1 MSKLTKSLIDQ
12 HNPNDKDYFVWDSE
26 VKGFGCRIW
35 PSGKKTY
42 MFFYRS
48 PMTQKK
54 IGLKIGVHGNITV
67 DEARIEAKK
76 LSATVASGYDPK
88 QQKHEKIIEQKQS
101 MLFGDFF
108 TIFKNKYINTAYKSR
123 TKLVIDSYQKVHI
136 LPRFSQRK
144 LDEITSKD
152 IKQFLES
159 LSHITPTANR
169 CFAILSIMFKKAEEW
184 EYLPPRSNPC
194 TGVKKY
200 KENKKQRFL
209 SRPELLKLEESLN
222 QQEREQ
228 KGSYYTVNAIR
239 LSLYIGCRK
248 SNILNL
254 QWKDVHLKERY
265 VHLPDTKTGE
275 SACPLNQ
282 KAIDLLTSLERR
294 TENPYVFPGQVPG
307 KPLAE
312 IKRAWGQILKRAGI
326 KDFRFHDLRHS
337 FASLSLSQGV
347 DLYTVSKL
355 LGHKNIATTTRYA
368 HLELEH
374 LKEATNKMSEVF
386 G

>member
-1 MSKLTKSLIDQ
+1 MPKLTKNVIDQ
-12 HNPNDKDYFVWDSE
+12 HDPADKDYFVWDSE
-26 VKGFGCRIW
+26 VKGFSCRVW

-42 MFFYRS
+42 MFVYRS
-48 PMTQKK
+48 PLNQKK
-54 IGLKIGVHGNITV
+54 VFFKIGVHGNITV

-76 LSATVASGYDPK
+76 LSSAVASGHDPREQK
-88 QQKHEKIIEQKQS
+88 QEKIIEQKQS
-101 MLFGDFF
+101 MLFGYFF
-108 TIFKNKYINTAYKSR
+108 SIFKEKYMTTDYKDQGRNNMS
-123 TKLVIDSYQKVHI
+123 LANVHV
-136 LPRFSQRK
+136 LPRFAENK
-144 LDEITSKD
+144 LDEITARD

-159 LSHITPTANR
+159 LSHITTTANR
-169 CFAILSIMFKKAEEW
+169 CFALLSIMFKKAEEW
-184 EYLPPRSNPC
+184 EYLPPKSNPC

-209 SRPELLKLEESLN
+209 DRSELLKLEESLN

-228 KGSYYTVNAIR
+228 KGSYYTVNALR
-239 LSLYIGCRK
+239 LALYIGCRK
-248 SNILNL
+248 SNILKLEWEN
-254 QWKDVHLKERY
+254 VHLKEHY
-265 VHLPDTKTGE
+265 VFLPDTKIGE
-275 SACPLNQ
+275 GACPLNK
-282 KAIDLLTSLERR
+282 KAYDLLVSLKRQEG
-294 TENPYVFPGQVPG
+294 NPYVFPGKVPG

-312 IKRAWGQILKRAGI
+312 IKTAWRQILKRAGI

-368 HLELEH
+368 HLELEK
-374 LKEATNKMSEVF
+374 LKDASNKMAEVF

>member
-1 MSKLTKSLIDQ
+1 MPKLIKSLIDQ
-12 HNPNDKDYFVWDSE
+12 SSSRDKDYFVWDSE
-26 VKGFGCRIW
+26 VKGFSCRIW

-42 MFFYRS
+42 MFVYRS
-48 PMTQKK
+48 PLTQKK
-54 IGLKIGVHGNITV
+54 IFLKVGVHGNITV
-67 DEARIEAKK
+67 DEARLEAKK
-76 LSATVASGYDPK
+76 LSGVIASGHDPK
-88 QQKHEKIIEQKQS
+88 VQKQEKILEQKQA
-101 MLFGDFF
+101 MLFGAFF
-108 TIFKNKYINTAYKSR
+108 DIFKEKYMVTAYK
-123 TKLVIDSYQKVHI
+123 DSGRHNMGLANVHV
-136 LPRFSQRK
+136 LPRFAEKK
-144 LDEITSKD
+144 LDEITSRD
-152 IKQFLES
+152 IKLFLES
-159 LSHITPTANR
+159 LAHITTTANR
-169 CFAILSIMFKKAEEW
+169 CFALLSIMFKKAEEW
-184 EYLPPRSNPC
+184 EYLPPKSNPC
-194 TGVKKY
+194 NGVKKY

-254 QWKDVHLKERY
+254 QWKDVHLKEHY

-275 SACPLNQ
+275 SACPLNK
-282 KAIDLLTSLERR
+282 KAYDLLVSLKRQEG
-294 TENPYVFPGQVPG
+294 NPYVFPGKVPG
-307 KPLAE
+307 KQLKE
-312 IKRAWGQILKRAGI
+312 IKTAWRKILKRASI
-326 KDFRFHDLRHS
+326 KGFRVHDLRHS

>member
-1 MSKLTKSLIDQ
+1 MPKLTKNVIDQ
-12 HNPNDKDYFVWDSE
+12 HNPADKDYYIWDTE

-42 MFFYRS
+42 MFVYRS
-48 PMTQKK
+48 PLNQKK
-54 IGLKIGVHGNITV
+54 IFLKIGVHGNITV

-76 LSATVASGYDPK
+76 LSAAVASGNDPREQK
-88 QQKHEKIIEQKQS
+88 QEKIIEQKQS
-101 MLFGDFF
+101 MLFGTFF
-108 TIFKNKYINTAYKSR
+108 EIFKEKYMTTAYKDKGRGNRSF
-123 TKLVIDSYQKVHI
+123 VNVHI
-136 LPRFSQRK
+136 LPRFSEKK
-144 LDEITSKD
+144 LDEITSRD

-159 LSHITPTANR
+159 LSYITTTANR
-169 CFAILSIMFKKAEEW
+169 CFALLSILFKKAEEW
-184 EYLPPRSNPC
+184 EYLPPKSNPC
-194 TGVKKY
+194 AGVPTY

-209 SRPELLKLEESLN
+209 SRMELLKLEESLK

-228 KGSYYTVNAIR
+228 KASYYTVHALR
-239 LSLYIGCRK
+239 LALYTGCRK
-248 SNILNL
+248 SNIFNL

-265 VHLPDTKTGE
+265 VFLPDTKVGE
-275 SACPLNQ
+275 GACPLNQ
-282 KAIDLLTSLERR
+282 KAYDLLVSLKRQEG
-294 TENPYVFPGQVPG
+294 NPYVFPGRIPG
-307 KPLAE
+307 RPLCAVTT
-312 IKRAWGQILKRAGI
+312 AWRQILKRADI
-326 KDFRFHDLRHS
+326 KDFRVHDLRHS

-374 LKEATNKMSEVF
+374 LKEATNKMAEVF